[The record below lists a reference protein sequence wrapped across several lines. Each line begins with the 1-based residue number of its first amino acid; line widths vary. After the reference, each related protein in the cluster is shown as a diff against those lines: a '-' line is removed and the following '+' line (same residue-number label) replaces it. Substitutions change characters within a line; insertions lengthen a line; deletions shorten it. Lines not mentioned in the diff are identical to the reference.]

1 MRRRQPHSLL
11 PPPKGHLAKY
21 SGQETWREPSLPSVS
36 VCDTVMLYVL
46 LPDDKFAVVTD
57 ASIRSIGGVLQ
68 VWRDDEWH
76 AAAFYTRQTRG
87 PEVLYSATEL
97 EALAVAETLAHF
109 AYYLYGRDFVVFT
122 DHMPLCHLLTS
133 DRLNSRLRRLALTL
147 QQWTIRIEYLP
158 GQENSAADALSRQ
171 EWEEDGEME
180 PYGSPSGGGGCEGP
194 VSREE

>member
-147 QQWTIRIEYLP
+147 QHDSY
-158 GQENSAADALSRQ
+158 
-171 EWEEDGEME
+171 
-180 PYGSPSGGGGCEGP
+180 
-194 VSREE
+194 